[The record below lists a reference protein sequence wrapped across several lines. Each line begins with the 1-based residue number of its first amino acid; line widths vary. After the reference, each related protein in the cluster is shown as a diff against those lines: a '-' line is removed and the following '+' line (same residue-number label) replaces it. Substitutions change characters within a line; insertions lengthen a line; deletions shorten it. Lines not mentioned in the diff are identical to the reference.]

1 MAQNSAPFT
10 CFQNCYFRKQFE
22 EEKSKTITLTST
34 VNELAHINREFRQKH
49 SVLEGQLE
57 EERHWNEFMFK
68 NCEEVRSEA
77 ERLKLEYEIEMS
89 KNSNESAM
97 RRVEEFLGYLSS
109 RMKRVYGSSISK
121 RQRLYFTFCPNIRS
135 VTITTSDLKKE
146 MERHEEIEK
155 FMRSR
160 ISRVVSVYGYERR
173 KYLKDK

>member
-1 MAQNSAPFT
+1 MVQNTAPFT

-22 EEKSKTITLTST
+22 EEESKTRTLTST
-34 VNELAHINREFRQKH
+34 VNELALMNKEFRRKH

-57 EERHWNEFMFK
+57 EERQWNEFMFK

-77 ERLKLEYEIEMS
+77 ERLKLEYEIEVS

-97 RRVEEFLGYLSS
+97 RRVEEFFGYLSS

-121 RQRLYFTFCPNIRS
+121 RQRLYFTFCPNIIS
-135 VTITTSDLKKE
+135 MTISTSDFKKE

-160 ISRVVSVYGYERR
+160 MSRVVSMYGYERR
-173 KYLKDK
+173 KYMKDK